1 MFTEILV
8 LCMHCLY
15 SVICHQYGTNSWV
28 SLMCNVLESTTLTTI
43 SNRAVELQSIGG
55 CSAEQHSWIHF
66 SVLQGTLQCSRV
78 PGLGSSRLG
87 FPTDLPQHHSSH
99 CLPGYLSSLSHSG
112 FSLHISFDSSPD
124 PNTHVYISTL
134 VTASQDTLCY
144 FLCLPSDTMDN
155 IHWISFFCLFCVSM
169 CVHTFYICE
178 NRSSSVAAI

>member
-99 CLPGYLSSLSHSG
+99 CLPGYLSSLSHCTALFFTS
-112 FSLHISFDSSPD
+112 SFPPD
-124 PNTHVYISTL
+124 QTQTQI
-134 VTASQDTLCY
+134 
-144 FLCLPSDTMDN
+144 F
-155 IHWISFFCLFCVSM
+155 
-169 CVHTFYICE
+169 ICQL
-178 NRSSSVAAI
+178 

>member
-43 SNRAVELQSIGG
+43 SNRVLEGAVQNSTVGYT
-55 CSAEQHSWIHF
+55 SVYYRVHY
-66 SVLQGTLQCSRV
+66 SVLEGALQCSRV

-99 CLPGYLSSLSHSG
+99 CLPGYLSSLSHCTALFFT
-112 FSLHISFDSSPD
+112 FSFPPD
-124 PNTHVYISTL
+124 QTQTQI
-134 VTASQDTLCY
+134 
-144 FLCLPSDTMDN
+144 F
-155 IHWISFFCLFCVSM
+155 
-169 CVHTFYICE
+169 ICQL
-178 NRSSSVAAI
+178 